1 MKPLKK
7 WFDSVK
13 NWSTSQTLTILAIAS
28 FLAFFL
34 FWILGVV
41 FKLQTFPIEYI
52 QKIPFGI
59 LGATVILG
67 AAFVWVR
74 LERPQS
80 WDSLNEKT
88 TGGINDCTPYEK
100 VTNARFWVALFAII
114 AAVLA
119 FAL

>member
-1 MKPLKK
+1 MIKK
-7 WFDSVK
+7 LFDSVK

-34 FWILGVV
+34 FWIIGIV

-59 LGATVILG
+59 LGSTVILG
-67 AAFVWVR
+67 AAFIWVK
-74 LERPQS
+74 LERPGS
-80 WDSLNEKT
+80 WDALNENT
-88 TGGINDCTPYEK
+88 TGGINDCSPYEK